1 MCSVFCPCEGSLLCS
16 GRQIG
21 RDYEGLRNVEQLTYA
36 KTSVKLV
43 NKLTHGYFTTLLG
56 CSDEQLLPLKAAP
69 SRLWV

>member
-1 MCSVFCPCEGSLLCS
+1 MNHSCLCAGSLLCS
-16 GRQIG
+16 KRQTDSDSE
-21 RDYEGLRNVEQLTYA
+21 RLRNVEQLTYA

-43 NKLTHGYFTTLLG
+43 NKLTHRYFATSLI